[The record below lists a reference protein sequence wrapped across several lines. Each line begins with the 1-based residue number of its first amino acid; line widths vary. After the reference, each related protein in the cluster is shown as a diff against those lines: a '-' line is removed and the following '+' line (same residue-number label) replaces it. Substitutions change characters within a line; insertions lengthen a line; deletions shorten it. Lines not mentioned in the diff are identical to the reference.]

1 MLAKIPLK
9 SSVTKKGYAVLEQWD
24 NSRDYHSF
32 ANTEQVCVKHLSL
45 MLDVDFAAKQLTGQ
59 VELNLTYLDENTREL
74 MLDLRDITI
83 FNVTTTDDQ
92 VLEFAIDKEDEIL
105 GQRLC
110 IKLDS
115 TVSSVKIHYATS
127 PEAQGLQWLTPAQ
140 TSGKKLPFL
149 FSQSQPINARSWIP
163 LQDTP
168 KARITFD
175 AVINAPKGMRA
186 VMSAMNDATAALDG
200 RFSFT
205 MEKAMPTHLL
215 AIAVG
220 DLSFGRLGARTG
232 VYAEPEVVESA
243 VAEFEDTES
252 MVEVAESLL
261 GPYPWGRYDMI
272 VLPPSFPFGGME
284 NPRLAFMT
292 PTLIAGDKSLVST
305 VAHELAHSWTGNL
318 VSNATWRDLWL
329 NEGFTTY
336 FTNRIVEKVF
346 GKELAELEVVLEY
359 GRLKEAIEST
369 ELQAQTL
376 PANMQTQDPNEA
388 FNRFTYDK
396 ASMFVHDLEKRLGRV
411 AFDKFLYE
419 YVQAFAFEAITTE
432 TFVEYAKKTLLV
444 EHRELISEAELMGW
458 IYGEGMPQ
466 WFIAPTSNSLDKVTE
481 ALLALEAGKAVAE
494 LNTTGWLVHHWQYF
508 LTNLPEVV
516 SHDQLKALDAAF
528 SFTVSTNAEIAC
540 DWYKVAVRNGYS
552 DVLPAVSDYLVKI
565 GRGKFVRPLYAELLK
580 AGFNSEIKKIY
591 ALAREGYHPSIVVML
606 DAQLSAVL

>member
-1 MLAKIPLK
+1 MLKP
-9 SSVTKKGYAVLEQWD
+9 WD

-32 ANTEQVCVKHLSL
+32 ANTDQVCVKHLSL
-45 MLDVDFAAKQLTGQ
+45 MLDVDFVAKQLTGL
-59 VELNLTYLDENTREL
+59 VELNLSYLDSETREL

-83 FNVTTTDDQ
+83 FNVSTGTDQ
-92 VLEFAIDKEDEIL
+92 KLEYAIDKEDEIL

-110 IKLDS
+110 VKLDS
-115 TVSSVKIHYATS
+115 SVKSVKIHYATS

-140 TSGKKLPFL
+140 TSGKQLPFL

-200 RFSFT
+200 HFSFT

-220 DLSFGRLGARTG
+220 DLAFGRLGARTG
-232 VYAEPEVVESA
+232 VYAEPEVVDSA

-369 ELQAQTL
+369 ALQAQTL
-376 PANMQTQDPNEA
+376 PANMQDQDPNEA

-396 ASMFVHDLEKRLGRV
+396 ASMFVHDLEKRLGRES
-411 AFDKFLYE
+411 FDKFLYA

-444 EHRELISEAELMGW
+444 DHADTITETELLGW
-458 IYGEGMPQ
+458 IYGEGMPEC
-466 WFIAPTSNSLDKVTE
+466 FTEPTSNSLDKVNV
-481 ALLALEAGKAVAE
+481 ALTAFTSGCRAKA
-494 LNTTGWLVHHWQYF
+494 LNTDGWLVHHWQYF
-508 LTNLPEVV
+508 LTNLPLVIE
-516 SHDQLKALDAAF
+516 HEQLSDLDNVFAL
-528 SFTVSTNAEIAC
+528 TVSTNAEIAC
-540 DWYKVAVRNGYS
+540 DWYKVAIRNGYS
-552 DVLPAVSDYLVKI
+552 AVLPAVSDYLVKI
-565 GRGKFVRPLYAELLK
+565 GRGKFVKPLYAELLK
-580 AGFNSEIKKIY
+580 AGFTAEIKSIY

-606 DAQLSAVL
+606 DNQLEGVL

>member
-1 MLAKIPLK
+1 
-9 SSVTKKGYAVLEQWD
+9 VLEQWD

-45 MLDVDFAAKQLTGQ
+45 MLDVDFASKQLTGL
-59 VELNLTYLDENTREL
+59 VELKLTFLDNDTREL

-83 FNVTTTDDQ
+83 FNVTKGADQ
-92 VLEFAIDKEDEIL
+92 QLEYAIDKEDEIL

-110 IKLDS
+110 VKLDS
-115 TVSSVKIHYATS
+115 SVSSVKIHYATS
-127 PEAQGLQWLTPAQ
+127 PAAQGLQWLTPAQ
-140 TSGKKLPFL
+140 TSGKQLPFL

-186 VMSAMNDATAALDG
+186 VMSAMNDANVALDG

-220 DLSFGRLGARTG
+220 DLAFGRLGARTG

-243 VAEFEDTES
+243 IAEFEDTES

-369 ELQAQTL
+369 ALQAQTL

-396 ASMFVHDLEKRLGRV
+396 ASMFVHDLEKRLGRES
-411 AFDKFLYE
+411 FDTFLYD
-419 YVQAFAFEAITTE
+419 YVQRFAFEAITTE

-444 EHRELISEAELMGW
+444 EHADSITEAELLGW
-458 IYGEGMPQ
+458 IYGEGMPE
-466 WFIAPTSNSLDKVTE
+466 WFTAPTSNSLDKVNV
-481 ALLALEAGKAVAE
+481 ALSAFTSGCRATE
-494 LNTTGWLVHHWQYF
+494 LNTAGWLVHHWQYF
-508 LTNLPEVV
+508 LANLPLVIKHE
-516 SHDQLKALDAAF
+516 QLSELDNVF
-528 SFTVSTNAEIAC
+528 SLTVSTNAEIAC
-540 DWYKVAVRNGYS
+540 DWYKVAIRSGYTA
-552 DVLPAVSDYLVKI
+552 VLPAVSDYLVKI

-580 AGFNSEIKKIY
+580 AGFAAEIKNIY
-591 ALAREGYHPSIVVML
+591 ALARDGYHPSIVVML
-606 DAQLSAVL
+606 DIQLEDVL

>member
-1 MLAKIPLK
+1 MLEP
-9 SSVTKKGYAVLEQWD
+9 WD

-45 MLDVDFAAKQLTGQ
+45 MLDVDFASKQLTGL
-59 VELNLTYLDENTREL
+59 VELKLTFLDNDTREL

-83 FNVTTTDDQ
+83 FNVTTGADQ
-92 VLEFAIDKEDEIL
+92 QLEYAIDKEDEIL

-110 IKLDS
+110 VKLDPS
-115 TVSSVKIHYATS
+115 VSSVKIHYATS
-127 PEAQGLQWLTPAQ
+127 PAAQGLQWLTPAQ
-140 TSGKKLPFL
+140 TSGKQLPFL

-186 VMSAMNDATAALDG
+186 VMSAMNDANVALDG

-220 DLSFGRLGARTG
+220 DLAFGRLGARTG

-243 VAEFEDTES
+243 IAEFEDTES

-261 GPYPWGRYDMI
+261 GPYPWGRYDML

-369 ELQAQTL
+369 ALQAQTL
-376 PANMQTQDPNEA
+376 PANMQNQDPNEA

-396 ASMFVHDLEKRLGRV
+396 ASMFVHDLEKRLGRES
-411 AFDKFLYE
+411 FDTFLYD

-444 EHRELISEAELMGW
+444 EHADSITEADLLGW
-458 IYGEGMPQ
+458 IYGEGMPE
-466 WFIAPTSNSLDKVTE
+466 WFTAPTSNSLDKVNV
-481 ALLALEAGKAVAE
+481 ALAAFTSGCLATE
-494 LNTTGWLVHHWQYF
+494 LNTLGWLVHHWQYF
-508 LTNLPEVV
+508 LANLPLVIT
-516 SHDQLKALDAAF
+516 HTQLSDLDNVF
-528 SFTVSTNAEIAC
+528 SLTVSTNAEIAC
-540 DWYKVAVRNGYS
+540 DWYKVAIRNGYTA
-552 DVLPAVSDYLVKI
+552 VLPAVSDYLVKI
-565 GRGKFVRPLYAELLK
+565 GRGKLVRPLYAELLK
-580 AGFNSEIKKIY
+580 AGFTAEIKNIY
-591 ALAREGYHPSIVVML
+591 ALARDGYHPSIAVML
-606 DAQLSAVL
+606 DIQLEDVR

>member
-1 MLAKIPLK
+1 M
-9 SSVTKKGYAVLEQWD
+9 LEQWD

-45 MLDVDFAAKQLTGQ
+45 MLDVDFASKQLTGL
-59 VELNLTYLDENTREL
+59 VELKLTFLDNDTREL

-83 FNVTTTDDQ
+83 FNVTKGADQ
-92 VLEFAIDKEDEIL
+92 QLEYAIDKEDEIL

-110 IKLDS
+110 VKLDS
-115 TVSSVKIHYATS
+115 SVSSVKIHYATS
-127 PEAQGLQWLTPAQ
+127 PAAQGLQWLTPAQ
-140 TSGKKLPFL
+140 TSGKQLPFL

-186 VMSAMNDATAALDG
+186 VMSAMNDANVALDG

-220 DLSFGRLGARTG
+220 DLAFGRLGARTG

-243 VAEFEDTES
+243 IAEFEDTES

-369 ELQAQTL
+369 ALQAQTL

-396 ASMFVHDLEKRLGRV
+396 ASMFVHDLEKRLGRES
-411 AFDKFLYE
+411 FDTFLYD
-419 YVQAFAFEAITTE
+419 YVQRFAFEAITTE

-444 EHRELISEAELMGW
+444 EHADSITEAELLGW
-458 IYGEGMPQ
+458 IYGEGMPE
-466 WFIAPTSNSLDKVTE
+466 WFTAPTSNSLDKVNV
-481 ALLALEAGKAVAE
+481 ALSAFTSGCRATE
-494 LNTTGWLVHHWQYF
+494 LNTAGWLVHHWQYF
-508 LTNLPEVV
+508 LANLPLVIKHE
-516 SHDQLKALDAAF
+516 QLSELDNVF
-528 SFTVSTNAEIAC
+528 SLTVSTNAEIAC
-540 DWYKVAVRNGYS
+540 DWYKVAIRSGYTA
-552 DVLPAVSDYLVKI
+552 VLPAVSDYLVKI

-580 AGFNSEIKKIY
+580 AGFAAEIKNIY
-591 ALAREGYHPSIVVML
+591 ALARDGYHPSIVVML
-606 DAQLSAVL
+606 DIQLEDVL

>member
-1 MLAKIPLK
+1 MLEP
-9 SSVTKKGYAVLEQWD
+9 WD

-45 MLDVDFAAKQLTGQ
+45 MLDVDFASKQLTGL
-59 VELNLTYLDENTREL
+59 VELKLTFLDNDTREL

-83 FNVTTTDDQ
+83 FNVTTGADQ
-92 VLEFAIDKEDEIL
+92 QLEYAIDKEDEIL

-110 IKLDS
+110 VKLDPS
-115 TVSSVKIHYATS
+115 VSSVKIHYATS
-127 PEAQGLQWLTPAQ
+127 PAAQGLQWLTPAQ
-140 TSGKKLPFL
+140 TSGKQLPFL

-186 VMSAMNDATAALDG
+186 VMSAMNDANVALDG

-220 DLSFGRLGARTG
+220 DLAFGRLGARTG

-243 VAEFEDTES
+243 IAEFEDTES

-261 GPYPWGRYDMI
+261 GPYPWGRYDML

-369 ELQAQTL
+369 ALQAQTL

-396 ASMFVHDLEKRLGRV
+396 ASMFVHDLEKRLGRES
-411 AFDKFLYE
+411 FDTFLYD

-444 EHRELISEAELMGW
+444 EHADSITEADLLGW
-458 IYGEGMPQ
+458 IYGEGMPE
-466 WFIAPTSNSLDKVTE
+466 WFTAPTSNSLDKVNV
-481 ALLALEAGKAVAE
+481 ALAAFTSGCLATE
-494 LNTTGWLVHHWQYF
+494 LNTLGWLVHHWQYF
-508 LTNLPEVV
+508 LANLPLVIT
-516 SHDQLKALDAAF
+516 HTQLSDLDNVF
-528 SFTVSTNAEIAC
+528 SLTVSTNAEIAC
-540 DWYKVAVRNGYS
+540 DWYKVAIRNGYTA
-552 DVLPAVSDYLVKI
+552 VLPAVSDYLVKI
-565 GRGKFVRPLYAELLK
+565 GRGKLVRPLYAELLK
-580 AGFNSEIKKIY
+580 AGFTAEIKNIY
-591 ALAREGYHPSIVVML
+591 ALARDGYHPSIAVML
-606 DAQLSAVL
+606 DIQLEDVR

>member
-1 MLAKIPLK
+1 MLEP
-9 SSVTKKGYAVLEQWD
+9 WD

-32 ANTEQVCVKHLSL
+32 ANTDQVCVKHLSL
-45 MLDVDFAAKQLTGQ
+45 MLDVDFASRKLTGL
-59 VELNLTYLDENTREL
+59 VELDLTFLNKDAREL
-74 MLDLRDITI
+74 MLDLRDLTI
-83 FNVTTTDDQ
+83 FNVTSGTDQ
-92 VLEFAIDKEDEIL
+92 HLEYAIDKEDEIL

-110 IKLDS
+110 VKLDS
-115 TVSSVKIHYATS
+115 SVSSVKIHYATS

-140 TSGKKLPFL
+140 TSGKQQPFL

-200 RFSFT
+200 CFSFT

-220 DLSFGRLGARTG
+220 DLAFGRLGARTG

-243 VAEFEDTES
+243 IAEFEDTES

-261 GPYPWGRYDMI
+261 GPYPWGRYDML

-369 ELQAQTL
+369 PMQAQTL
-376 PANMQTQDPNEA
+376 PANMQNQDPNEA

-396 ASMFVHDLEKRLGRV
+396 ASMFVHDLEKRLGRES
-411 AFDKFLYE
+411 FDTFLYN

-444 EHRELISEAELMGW
+444 EHADTITKAELLGW
-458 IYGEGMPQ
+458 IYGEGMPE
-466 WFIAPTSNSLDKVTE
+466 WFTAPTSNSLDKVNV
-481 ALLALEAGKAVAE
+481 ALAAFTSGCLATE
-494 LNTTGWLVHHWQYF
+494 LNTLGWLVHHWQYF
-508 LTNLPEVV
+508 LANLPLVMT
-516 SHDQLKALDAAF
+516 HTQLSDLDNVF
-528 SFTVSTNAEIAC
+528 SLTVSTNAEIAC
-540 DWYKVAVRNGYS
+540 DWYKVAIRNGYTA
-552 DVLPAVSDYLVKI
+552 VLPAVSDYLVKI
-565 GRGKFVRPLYAELLK
+565 GRGKLVKPLYAELLK
-580 AGFNSEIKKIY
+580 AGFVAEIKNIY
-591 ALAREGYHPSIVVML
+591 ALARDGYHPSIAVML
-606 DAQLSAVL
+606 DIQLEGVL